1 MQRLLELYHK
11 YRGIILYIFFG
22 GITTVI
28 NLVVYNFMYY
38 YMECSNLFSTIIA
51 WVLAVLTAFFTNKQ
65 LVFGSTS
72 WKGEVL
78 WKEGVKF
85 FECRIGTGILE
96 IIFMY
101 ITVDIIGLSGFVMKL
116 IANVVVIIL
125 NYIASKV
132 IIFKNR

>member
-1 MQRLLELYHK
+1 MKRLLELYRK

-22 GITTVI
+22 GITTII

-65 LVFGSTS
+65 LVFGSTC